1 MERITISLDDRL
13 AAQFDA
19 FLEQRGYRN
28 RSEAVRDLLREKLE
42 SERLAQVEAGE
53 CVGTLTYIF
62 NHRERELASRL
73 TRAQHHHHDL
83 AVSTLHVHLDHDHCM
98 ETLVVNGP
106 TQRVR
111 AFANS
116 IISSPG
122 VRHGKLYLVPVE
134 TDHASHAHGQGGAA
148 AGGHSHKRPQ
158 T

>member
-1 MERITISLDDRL
+1 MERITISLDDEL
-13 AAQFDA
+13 AAQFDR
-19 FLEQRGYRN
+19 FLARRGYRN
-28 RSEAVRDLLREKLE
+28 RSEAIRDLLREKLE
-42 SERLAQVEAGE
+42 SERLAEGDAGE
-53 CVGTLTYIF
+53 CIGTLTYIY
-62 NHRERELASRL
+62 NHHERELASKL
-73 TRAQHHHHDL
+73 TRTQHHHHDL
-83 AVSTLHVHLDHDHCM
+83 SVSTLHVHLDHDHCM

-134 TDHASHAHGQGGAA
+134 TDHKSHTHGQGEAPSS
-148 AGGHSHKRPQ
+148 HSHKRPQ